1 MAVAQ
6 NRFGRKG
13 EFNQQVIV
21 PSSTIEEEN
30 FRYGIK
36 DNKVDQTFV
45 AEDDAGSFVEEE
57 APAFFTPKG
66 VELSQGPMR
75 FGKAV
80 SEGDLKDANENFI
93 AEEQLDFFSGRDKEL
108 YANYDKVYTEYE
120 EAGDIAGMDSAT
132 DEYQAM
138 LDTQNEFFDTY
149 ACSFAGQCSET
160 SKNIVTDL
168 SEQWTVDDLKL
179 NKVLIASLQ
188 RTNGA
193 YKRDGTVKNA
203 GDLLSEWAADQ
214 QWFEYNFANKAL
226 QSSKFWIGL
235 SDEQKLDTALQ
246 WTSFQKVKGKEADG
260 GLNSAESW
268 KNIGLALAADP
279 TNYVG
284 YGLLRNIWV
293 AGSKLAGKKTGQAVV
308 KKGIQ
313 KYLAGRTKTKAAATG
328 ALIGLGFAGA
338 DEVSGQQVL
347 KQAGLQDGYDWS
359 KVLTTSLIG
368 ATAGTALGFGL
379 AGGGEILTKVANNYI
394 LKNNL
399 TNQAFLDEMSKAV
412 TDEKS
417 LKKWLAKLGWNKPAI
432 KEEVDILRKAG
443 DTDAGPT
450 VPYKA
455 PAEARNTEAYII
467 GDESQVQFKVDA
479 DNVLSEKEIIKLKKV
494 AAQKIIPDEEITG
507 NQQIYK
513 NAEIRRAQKQLDDV
527 DEYNAITYAQADTL
541 AIQAPFTQWGY
552 NTFNKVSEIL
562 GKGVTRAVYGNDTLL
577 TNSGAR
583 GLGESM
589 FGAHVTTDIN
599 VARFTN
605 DIQTFATKHAEE
617 LGDINK
623 LIDIGV
629 TKNTTKIQGE
639 FLNIIKVRKNKVLND
654 AYKAKVITKKQLDE
668 YKADKAYV
676 PRVWDSANLMTK
688 EGSDAFSKFLSVQL
702 KKNPADTKKL
712 LDSITGDSKISA
724 ELINANMAPQSVR
737 NMFQRKSLERT
748 DIKRSSHLENERR
761 FVLPA
766 RMERELDEFMAPA
779 TDRWA
784 SFFSDTIR
792 RNEYAK
798 RFGANDEKVVKFVKE
813 LRKKGKNRQA
823 DDVEEVYY
831 TAIGDGSKSLTIQA
845 AMNSP
850 KLARAI
856 SKINAVQN
864 HKLGLAAIPNATQ
877 SFVNG
882 TVMLAKSGNLITA
895 PFKAI
900 SSIARAIVRTKKDL
914 EIINRSGVLG
924 DMDLARIATEN
935 APSARII
942 DKQFK
947 GPLKILNEPTE
958 FLRATGFMSVERMN
972 RRAGAIMSF
981 GHVNTL
987 HTKLQRLVL
996 DGQANSVKGIK
1007 LQRELKELG
1016 VNDPTKAALTEQDY
1030 AISGHMFNKH
1040 INFSGESVN
1049 LPVSWHK
1056 PWFKLMTKFKSFMFY
1071 QARFLKR
1078 NVSDELFIHGN
1089 AKPLALYLV
1098 AGGLAGNAAEV
1109 TRALASGKDIEQNR
1123 NALELLI
1130 DGVGNAGAWGLWFD
1144 TMQDISERGSGAL
1157 ATVAGPTVSD
1167 AFDTLQDISK
1177 GDLDKILLRLV
1188 PNVPGKGQL
1197 QETFRNQ

>member
-1 MAVAQ
+1 MAAAGI
-6 NRFGRKG
+6 RFGGYPSKQAQLDAQALARG
-13 EFNQQVIV
+13 EVL
-21 PSSTIEEEN
+21 
-30 FRYGIK
+30 
-36 DNKVDQTFV
+36 V
-45 AEDDAGSFVEEE
+45 AEDAAGEIVNEQDIPDEDVEQI
-57 APAFFTPKG
+57 FFTPKG
-66 VELSQGPMR
+66 VELSTGPMR
-75 FGKAV
+75 FGGPSV

-93 AEEQLDFFSGRDKEL
+93 VEEQLDFFKGRDDEF
-108 YANYDKVYTEYE
+108 YANYDKVYSEAE
-120 EAGDIAGMDSAT
+120 AAGDIAGMNEAT
-132 DEYQAM
+132 DEYQAV
-138 LDTQNEFFDTY
+138 LDQTEEYFDTY
-149 ACSFAGQCSET
+149 ACSFDKTQCSET
-160 SKNIVTDL
+160 SKNILTDM
-168 SEQWTVDDLKL
+168 SEEWTVDDLL
-179 NKVLIASLQ
+179 VNKPLLASLQ

-193 YKRDGTVKNA
+193 YKRDGTVKT
-203 GDLLSEWAADQ
+203 GGELLSEWAADQ
-214 QWFEYNFANKAL
+214 QWFEYNFANKAM
-226 QSSKFWIGL
+226 QSTKFWAGL
-235 SDEQKLDTALQ
+235 SDDQKTDTALQ
-246 WTSFQKVKGKEADG
+246 WMSFQKVYGKEADG

-284 YGLLRNIWV
+284 YGLLRNVWQ
-293 AGSKLAGKKTGQAVV
+293 AGTRLAGKKGSQTLV

-313 KYLAGRTKTKAAATG
+313 KWLQGRTKTKAAGTG
-328 ALIGLGFAGA
+328 FGIGFTFAGA

-347 KQAGLQDGYDWS
+347 KQAGLQTDYDWS

-368 ATAGTALGFGL
+368 GTAGTLLGFGL
-379 AGGGEILTKVANNYI
+379 AGGGEVLTKVANNYI

-399 TNQAFLDEMSKAV
+399 TNQAFLDEIAETV

-417 LKKWLAKLGWNKPAI
+417 LKKWLSKLGWNKPAI
-432 KEEVDILRKAG
+432 KEEVDALRKAA
-443 DTDAGPT
+443 DTEAGPT

-455 PAEARNTEAYII
+455 PAEARNTEAVVI
-467 GDESQVQFKVDA
+467 GDESQVKFKVDEEK
-479 DNVLSEKEIIKLKKV
+479 VLGEEQIIALQKV
-494 AAQKIIPDEEITG
+494 ANEPLIAEPKTG
-507 NQQIYK
+507 AEVYK
-513 NAEIRRAQKQLDDV
+513 NAEIKRAQKTLDDV
-527 DEYNAITYAQADTL
+527 EEYNQISYVQADTL
-541 AIQAPFTQWGY
+541 AIQAPFSQWGY

-562 GKGVTRAVYGNDTLL
+562 GKGVTRAVYGNDTML

-599 VARFTN
+599 VARFADTI
-605 DIQTFATKHAEE
+605 DTFATKHADE

-623 LIDIGV
+623 LIDVGV
-629 TKNTTKIQGE
+629 TKNSTKVQKE
-639 FLNIIKVRKNKVLND
+639 FLNIISSRKNKVLTD
-654 AYKAKVITKKQLDE
+654 ALKAKVITQKQFNE
-668 YKADKAYV
+668 FKADKAYV

-688 EGSDAFSKFLSVQL
+688 EGSEAFSTFLSLQL
-702 KKNPADTKKL
+702 KKNPVDAKKL
-712 LDSITGDSKISA
+712 LDSITGDKKISS
-724 ELINANMAPQSVR
+724 EILNANLAPQSVR

-766 RMERELDEFMAPA
+766 RMERELDPFMAPA
-779 TDRWA
+779 TDRWT
-784 SFFSDTIR
+784 SFFADTIR

-798 RFGANDEKVVKFVKE
+798 RFGAKDEKIVEFVNK
-813 LRKKGKNRQA
+813 LRKKGRNRQA
-823 DDVEEVYY
+823 NDVEEVYY
-831 TAIGDGSKSLTIQA
+831 TAIGDGSKSLTIKN
-845 AMNSP
+845 AMDNP
-850 KLARAI
+850 KLSRAI

-882 TVMLAKSGNLITA
+882 TVMLSKSGSMITA

-900 SSIARAIVRTKKDL
+900 SSIARAIVRTKKDIA
-914 EIINRSGVLG
+914 IINRTGVLG

-935 APSARII
+935 APTARII

-947 GPLKILNEPTE
+947 GVLKVLNEPTE

-972 RRAGAIMSF
+972 RRAASIMSF

-987 HTKLQRLVL
+987 HSKLQRLVL

-1007 LQRELKELG
+1007 LTKELKELG
-1016 VNDPTKAALTEQDY
+1016 VNNPTKPALSEQDL
-1030 AISGHMFNKH
+1030 AVSGHMFNKH

-1078 NVSDELFIHGN
+1078 NVSDELFLNGN
-1089 AKPLALYLV
+1089 PKPLAMYLV
-1098 AGGLAGNAAEV
+1098 AGGIAGNAAEI
-1109 TRALASGKDIEQNR
+1109 TRALASGKDIENNR

-1144 TMQDISERGSGAL
+1144 TMQDISERGAGAM
-1157 ATVAGPTVSD
+1157 AGIAGPTVSD
-1167 AFDTLQDISK
+1167 AFDTLQDITNA
-1177 GDLDKILLRLV
+1177 DLDKILLRLV

-1197 QETFRNQ
+1197 ANQFRSQ

>member
-21 PSSTIEEEN
+21 PSSTMEEEN

-45 AEDDAGSFVEEE
+45 AEDNAGSFVEEE

-75 FGKAV
+75 FGKSV

-93 AEEQLDFFSGRDKEL
+93 IEEQIDFFAGRDKEL
-108 YANYDKVYTEYE
+108 QANYDKVYSEF
-120 EAGDIAGMDSAT
+120 EADNNIAGMNAAT
-132 DEYQAM
+132 RQYQEM
-138 LDTQNEFFDTY
+138 LDTQNQFFDTY
-149 ACSFAGQCSET
+149 ACSLGNVCSET
-160 SKNIVTDL
+160 SKNILTDM
-168 SEQWTVDDLKL
+168 SEEWTVEDLKL
-179 NKVLIASLQ
+179 NKPLLASLQ
-188 RTNGA
+188 RTNGS

-246 WTSFQKVKGKEADG
+246 WSSFQKVKGKEADG
-260 GLNSAESW
+260 GLNNAESW
-268 KNIGLALAADP
+268 KNIGLALVADP

-284 YGLLRNIWV
+284 YGLLRNVWV
-293 AGSKLAGKKTGQAVV
+293 AGSKLAGKKTSQTVV

-313 KYLAGRTKTKAAATG
+313 KWLQGRTKTKAASTG
-328 ALIGLGFAGA
+328 AGIGFMFAGA
-338 DEVSGQQVL
+338 DELSGQQVI
-347 KQAGLQDGYDWS
+347 KQAGLQPDYDWS
-359 KVLTTSLIG
+359 KVLTMSAIGTAAG
-368 ATAGTALGFGL
+368 ATLGFSL
-379 AGGGEILTKVANNYI
+379 AGGGELLTKVANNYI

-399 TNQAFLDEMSKAV
+399 TNQAFLDEVAETV

-417 LKKWLAKLGWNKPAI
+417 LKRWLAKLGWNKPAI
-432 KEEVDILRKAG
+432 KEEVDALRKAG
-443 DTDAGPT
+443 DTDSGPT

-467 GDESQVQFKVDA
+467 GDESQVKFKVDEEK
-479 DNVLSEKEIIKLKKV
+479 VLSEKEIIALQKL
-494 AAQKIIPDEEITG
+494 ADEPLIPEPQTG
-507 NQQIYK
+507 ADVYK
-513 NAEIRRAQKQLDDV
+513 NADIVRAQKQLADV
-527 DEYNAITYAQADTL
+527 EEYNAITYTQADTL

-552 NTFNKVSEIL
+552 NTFNKISEVL
-562 GKGVTRAVYGNDTLL
+562 GKGVTRAVYGNDTML

-599 VARFTN
+599 VAKFSN
-605 DIQTFATKHAEE
+605 DIESFATKHAEE

-623 LIDIGV
+623 LIDVGV

-639 FLNIIKVRKNKVLND
+639 FLNIIKTRKNKVLND
-654 AYKAKVITKKQLDE
+654 AYKAKVITKEQYTK
-668 YKADKAYV
+668 YKADDAYV
-676 PRVWDSANLMTK
+676 PRVWDAAGLMTK
-688 EGSDAFSKFLSVQL
+688 DGSDAFSKFLSVQL

-712 LDSITGDSKISA
+712 LDSITGDKKITA
-724 ELINANMAPQSVR
+724 EIINANMAPQSVR

-779 TDRWA
+779 TDRWT

-798 RFGANDEKVVKFVKE
+798 RFGANDEKVVKFVND

-823 DDVEEVYY
+823 NDVEEVYY
-831 TAIGDGSKSLTIQA
+831 TAIGDGSKSLTIKA
-845 AMNSP
+845 AMDSP

-882 TVMLAKSGNLITA
+882 TVLLGKSGSMVTA

-900 SSIARAIVRTKKDL
+900 SAIARAIVRTKKDL
-914 EIINRSGVLG
+914 AIINRTGVLG

-942 DKQFK
+942 DKEFK

-972 RRAGAIMSF
+972 RRAGAIMAF

-987 HTKLQRLVL
+987 HSKLQRLVL
-996 DGQANSVKGIK
+996 DGKGNSVQGIK
-1007 LQRELKELG
+1007 LTRELKELG
-1016 VNDPTKAALTEQDY
+1016 VNNPTKVALTEQDF

-1078 NVSDELFIHGN
+1078 NVSDELFINGN
-1089 AKPLALYLV
+1089 PKPLAMYLV
-1098 AGGLAGNAAEV
+1098 AGGLAGNVAEV

-1157 ATVAGPTVSD
+1157 ATIAGPTVSD

>member
-1 MAVAQ
+1 MAVAER
-6 NRFGRKG
+6 RFGIKTDRPVV
-13 EFNQQVIV
+13 F
-21 PSSTIEEEN
+21 PTPLIEEEN

-66 VELSQGPMR
+66 VETSQGPMR
-75 FGKAV
+75 FTKQV
-80 SEGDLKDANENFI
+80 SEGDLRDANENFLV
-93 AEEQLDFFSGRDKEL
+93 EEQIDFFKGRDKEL
-108 YANYDKVYTEYE
+108 YANYDKVYSEYE
-120 EAGDIAGMDSAT
+120 ATGDIAGMNSAT

-138 LDTQNEFFDTY
+138 LDTQEGFFDT
-149 ACSFAGQCSET
+149 ARCSFGNQCTET
-160 SKNIVTDL
+160 SKNILTDM
-168 SEQWTVDDLKL
+168 SEEWTVDDLKL
-179 NKVLIASLQ
+179 NKPLLASLQ
-188 RTNGA
+188 RTNGP

-246 WTSFQKVKGKEADG
+246 WASFQKVQGKEADG

-268 KNIGLALAADP
+268 KNIGLAIAADP

-313 KYLAGRTKTKAAATG
+313 KWLEGKAKTKGAITG
-328 ALIGLGFAGA
+328 AGIGFMFAGA
-338 DEVSGQQVL
+338 DELSGQQVV
-347 KQAGLQDGYDWS
+347 KQAGLMPEGYDWS
-359 KVLTTSLIG
+359 KVLETSLMGSAAG
-368 ATAGTALGFGL
+368 AALGFGL
-379 AGGGEILTKVANNYI
+379 VGFSEILTKAANNYI

-399 TNQAFLDEMSKAV
+399 TNQDFLDDVAKTV

-417 LKKWLAKLGWNKPAI
+417 LKKWLTKIGWNKPAI
-432 KEEVDILRKAG
+432 KEEVDVLRKSL
-443 DTDAGPT
+443 DTEAGPT
-450 VPYKA
+450 KPYDV

-467 GDESQVQFKVDA
+467 GDESQVKFKVDKEKI
-479 DNVLSEKEIIKLKKV
+479 LSEDEIIKLQKV
-494 AAQKIIPDEEITG
+494 AEQKLIPDEDITT
-507 NQQIYK
+507 NQQVYK
-513 NAEIRRAQKQLDDV
+513 NAEIKRAQKQLDDV
-527 DEYNAITYAQADTL
+527 EDYNTLTYAQADTL

-605 DIQTFATKHAEE
+605 DIQTFASKHVDE

-654 AYKAKVITKKQLDE
+654 AYKAKVITKKQFDE

-850 KLARAI
+850 KLSRAI

-900 SSIARAIVRTKKDL
+900 SAIARAIVRTKKDL
-914 EIINRSGVLG
+914 EIIRIAGVLG

-935 APSARII
+935 APSARIF
-942 DKQFK
+942 DKEFK
-947 GPLKILNEPTE
+947 GLLKILNEPTS

-972 RRAGAIMSF
+972 RRAGAIMAF
-981 GHVNTL
+981 GHVSTL

-1030 AISGHMFNKH
+1030 AVSGHMFNKH

-1089 AKPLALYLV
+1089 PKPLALYLV
-1098 AGGLAGNAAEV
+1098 AGGLAGNVAEV
-1109 TRALASGKDIEQNR
+1109 TRALASGKEIEQNR
-1123 NALELLI
+1123 EALELLI

-1157 ATVAGPTVSD
+1157 ATIAGPTMSD